1 MKNTILSIALILAC
15 GSINAQIPKIDW
27 VKSMGTTDQRIY
39 AKSIATDKL
48 GNSYTIGT
56 FEGLCDMDPSSS
68 TLYLNSSGTNDIFIS
83 KFDLKGNLVW
93 AKQIS
98 GNANSESPTG
108 IRVDDAG
115 NCYITGFLV
124 GTMDFDPGTKVNNL
138 SSLGEEDVFLLK
150 LNTDGDFIW
159 VKQIGSNSFETIS
172 DIQIDQTGNI
182 YLLGSFATTLDAD
195 PSSIAVNNLSASQGN
210 TFILKF
216 DNSGQLIWAKNFGSS
231 TTKANGLGLDKKNN
245 VYCVGYFSDYADF
258 DPSPKVYNIT
268 AMGKSID
275 CDDDAFVLK
284 LDNLGSFLWAKNFG
298 GKNKTYAF
306 DITIDKENSL
316 YISGNF
322 DNTCDFDPN
331 AGVYNLKS
339 SGNNDGFITKWDSTG
354 NFYWA
359 QKIGGASYGDL
370 VNQTAA
376 DQDNNIYIL
385 GMFNGMVD
393 FGLGSKYYP
402 LTSKATQDSY
412 ILKMDKSGKFIDAQ
426 SFYGYSTAFNLQNN
440 GDFYVNGY
448 YSGSGDFDPDPS
460 ASQTM
465 SSKGIIDAFVL
476 KLGSNALGISNDKKS
491 AEVFAVY
498 PNPGHSIFEIHSS
511 GTDGFQ
517 NIRVYNLNGSVIEQ
531 QDKLHGSAA
540 INLSSYPVGLY
551 FIECFKV
558 GSSIGIQKI
567 IRE

>member
-1 MKNTILSIALILAC
+1 MRNTILFIALFLAC

-56 FEGLCDMDPSSS
+56 FEGTCDMDPSTSSLFLSS
-68 TLYLNSSGTNDIFIS
+68 TGSYDIYIS
-83 KFDLKGNLVW
+83 KFDIKGNLIW
-93 AKQIS
+93 AKQII
-98 GNANSESPTG
+98 GNANNESPTG
-108 IRVDDAG
+108 IRVDDGG
-115 NCYITGFLV
+115 NIYITGFLV

-138 SSLGEEDVFLLK
+138 SSLGEEDVFILK
-150 LNTDGDFIW
+150 LNTDGDFVW
-159 VKQIGSNSFETIS
+159 VKQIGSNSFETVS

-182 YLLGSFATTLDAD
+182 YLLGSFASTLDVD
-195 PSSIAVNNLSASQGN
+195 PSSIAVHILSASQGN

-216 DNSGQLIWAKNFGSS
+216 DNLGQLIWAKNFGGS
-231 TTKANGLGLDKKNN
+231 TTIGNGLGLDKKNN

-268 AMGKSID
+268 AFGTSVD

-284 LDNLGSFLWAKNFG
+284 LDDLGSFLWAKHFG

-339 SGNNDGFITKWDSTG
+339 SGNNDGFITKWDSLG

-359 QKIGGASYGDL
+359 HKIGGASYGDL
-370 VNQTAA
+370 VNQTAV
-376 DQDNNIYIL
+376 DQDNNIFIL

-393 FGLGSKYYP
+393 FGLGTKYHP
-402 LTSKATQDSY
+402 LMSKATQDSY
-412 ILKMDKSGKFIDAQ
+412 ILKIDKTGKFIDAQ
-426 SFYGYSTAFNLQNN
+426 SFYGYSTAFKLQNN
-440 GDFYVNGY
+440 GDLYVAGD
-448 YSGSGDFDPDPS
+448 YSGSGDFDPDAS
-460 ASQTM
+460 ASFAM

-476 KLGSNALGISNDKKS
+476 KLGNNALSISNDKKFTD
-491 AEVFAVY
+491 VFAIY
-498 PNPGHSIFEIHSS
+498 PNPGHSIFEIHSPKS
-511 GTDGFQ
+511 DGLQ
-517 NIRVYNLNGSVIEQ
+517 NIRVYNSNGSVIHY
-531 QDKLHGSAA
+531 QDILHGSAE
-540 INLSSYPVGLY
+540 INLSSYPVGMY
-551 FIECFKV
+551 FIECFKDGV
-558 GSSIGIQKI
+558 SLGIQKI
-567 IRE
+567 IKE